1 MRSRGKQVERAAL
14 LVAALGILT
23 AAIPGRTWGQEPRLE
38 GRIAEPVR
46 SNIDAILDRARAEG
60 LPTEPLV
67 DRALEGASKGA
78 APERIL
84 AAVERLS
91 QELRVARDALGV
103 GSSEAEIVA
112 GASALRAGAEAQD
125 LAQLRATRSARPL
138 TVAAAVLADLVA
150 VGVPVDTAVS
160 AVLALAAGV
169 DDVEYIAFRRNV
181 ERDIA
186 LGASPVTAI
195 GVRLAGETAA
205 EEFANVDRPGATRP
219 PSPRKP

>member
-1 MRSRGKQVERAAL
+1 MRSVVRQIERAAL
-14 LVAALGILT
+14 LVAALGMLT
-23 AAIPGRTWGQEPRLE
+23 AGSPGRTWGQEPRLE

-46 SNIDAILDRARAEG
+46 STIDAIVERARAEG

-78 APERIL
+78 DPERIL

-112 GASALRAGAEAQD
+112 GASALRAGAEARD
-125 LAQLRATRSARPL
+125 LAQLRATRSMQPL

-186 LGASPVTAI
+186 LGASPVTAL
-195 GVRLAGETAA
+195 GVRLAGVTAA
-205 EEFANVDRPGATRP
+205 EDFSSVNQSGGTRP

>member
-1 MRSRGKQVERAAL
+1 MRSKSRKIVQAAL
-14 LVAALGILT
+14 LLAAVGIVNV
-23 AAIPGRTWGQEPRLE
+23 AIPGGALAQEPRLE
-38 GRIAEPVR
+38 GRIAQPVR
-46 SNIDAILDRARAEG
+46 TDIDAILNRARAEG

-91 QELRVARDALGV
+91 RELRVARDALGV

-112 GASALRAGAEAQD
+112 GASALRAGAEARD
-125 LAQLRATRSARPL
+125 LARLRATRSTQPL

-186 LGASPVTAI
+186 LGASPVTAL
-195 GVRLAGETAA
+195 GVRLAGATAA
-205 EEFANVDRPGATRP
+205 EAFDAVNQQGGARP